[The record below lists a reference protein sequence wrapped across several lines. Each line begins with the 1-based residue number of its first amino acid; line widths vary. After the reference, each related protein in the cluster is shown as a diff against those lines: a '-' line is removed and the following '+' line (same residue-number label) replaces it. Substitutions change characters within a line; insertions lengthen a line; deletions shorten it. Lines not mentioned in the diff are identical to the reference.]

1 MSWSTVARAT
11 APRRPSSRT
20 PRRRHGGR
28 RRPRIAAIRSSAA
41 AARSSSSRRPARV
54 RTPAPRTPRTPSPAT
69 GQRLLERP
77 RPRRSRPALDLT
89 TSFGRPGPGGLGT
102 RSRPRSACTRGPT
115 SDRRGPS
122 SRPRRRPQ
130 HVVLQRLRRRA
141 RRCPV
146 PERVDQ
152 LVLGH
157 HLARRAARTA
167 SRHLSFG
174 PPNRTAP
181 AGPETSTGPSTR
193 TRACMGPGSDRCRER
208 VQMSP
213 TDRGG
218 PRPVEASSGR
228 RGQRATRGSRRGPRC
243 RSPGSAA
250 RPGSGGWRPRPPRP
264 PAARTPG
271 RPPRRGSWCRPPRSP
286 GRRW

>member
-1 MSWSTVARAT
+1 MRGGAPSQRASTN
-11 APRRPSSRT
+11 
-20 PRRRHGGR
+20 
-28 RRPRIAAIRSSAA
+28 
-41 AARSSSSRRPARV
+41 SSS
-54 RTPAPRTPRTPSPAT
+54 
-69 GQRLLERP
+69 
-77 RPRRSRPALDLT
+77 DT
-89 TSFGRPGPGGLGT
+89 TWPG
-102 RSRPRSACTRGPT
+102 
-115 SDRRGPS
+115 
-122 SRPRRRPQ
+122 
-130 HVVLQRLRRRA
+130 
-141 RRCPV
+141 
-146 PERVDQ
+146 
-152 LVLGH
+152 
-157 HLARRAARTA
+157 RAARTA

-250 RPGSGGWRPRPPRP
+250 RPDRRVAPSTPTTAGSPYSRATTAPWVMVPPTSVTRAAMVTNTGDQLGSVKVVTRTSPGPSSASAMSRTTRARPSTTPPDTASPTRAP
-264 PAARTPG
+264 SG
-271 RPPRRGSWCRPPRSP
+271 RPS
-286 GRRW
+286 RRWAPNRASPSEVSTRGGVSVRYPARAS